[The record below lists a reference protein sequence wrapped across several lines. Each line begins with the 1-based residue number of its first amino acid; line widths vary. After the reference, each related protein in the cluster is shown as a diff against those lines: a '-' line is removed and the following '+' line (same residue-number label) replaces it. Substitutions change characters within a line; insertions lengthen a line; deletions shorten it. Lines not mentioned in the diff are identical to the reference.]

1 MDTSKLP
8 PETRCLWARLEHNPL
23 LTGFVLIGGTALAMR
38 IGHRV
43 SEDLDFAYLG
53 YLLPTIRLRQLVRFL
68 DDGGVPLRLNQ
79 DLVAEHEF
87 INSGLLLEDHQ
98 QNYVANDGVKVSF
111 VRLDNPTTGLLHG
124 GAESPLRVAT
134 LDEIFKTKAL
144 VCAERSKSRDWF
156 DLYILMT
163 RHGYDAMDLHR
174 AFAEAD
180 SPHNFGTAAQR
191 LRACIPNQADEGY
204 LQLVEPAPSLEDM
217 RKYFAGALDQL
228 ESDLSA
234 IAFKA
239 KGAARRAD

>member
-8 PETRCLWARLEHNPL
+8 PETRRLWTRLENNPL
-23 LTGFVLIGGTALAMR
+23 LAGFVLIGGTALALR

-53 YLLPTIRLRQLVRFL
+53 NLLPALRLRQLVRDL
-68 DDGGVPLRLNQ
+68 DDGGVHLRLNQ
-79 DLVAEHEF
+79 DPVAEQEF

-98 QNYVANDGVKVSF
+98 QNYVADDAVKLSF
-111 VRLDNPTTGLLHG
+111 VRLDNPTTRLLHG
-124 GAESPLRVAT
+124 NAESAPRVAT

-144 VCAERSKSRDWF
+144 VCGERSKSRDWF

-180 SPHNFGTAAQR
+180 SPHAFATAAQR
-191 LRACIPNQADEGY
+191 LRACMPNQADEGY

-217 RKYFAGALDQL
+217 RGYFGAALDQL
-228 ESDLSA
+228 ERDLST

-239 KGAARRAD
+239 KGTAGRPR